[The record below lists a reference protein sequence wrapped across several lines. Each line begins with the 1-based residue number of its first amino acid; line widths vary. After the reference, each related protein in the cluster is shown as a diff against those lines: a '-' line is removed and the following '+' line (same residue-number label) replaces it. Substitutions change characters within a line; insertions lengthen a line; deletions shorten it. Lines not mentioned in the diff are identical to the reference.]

1 MNDGIQTILNKR
13 NVERVHGLIVLFAVR
28 QHGRFVRAKVKII
41 KRDNLGVHTEL
52 AELAL
57 Q

>member
-28 QHGRFVRAKVKII
+28 QHRRFVRAKVKIV